1 MMSHSWKV
9 ICFYLHSSRQLDF
22 LYSWKSF
29 MVYMSSTSVS
39 EVSRH
44 FLRPGDI
51 VFTAA
56 SASVV
61 SAANRK
67 YVDMGYEHARK
78 DVRKKC
84 RNFLAK

>member
-1 MMSHSWKV
+1 MSHSWKV

-67 YVDMGYEHARK
+67 YVDVNMKHARK
-78 DVRKKC
+78 DR
-84 RNFLAK
+84 

>member
-1 MMSHSWKV
+1 MSHSWKV

-67 YVDMGYEHARK
+67 YGDMK
-78 DVRKKC
+78 
-84 RNFLAK
+84 LAKKICLREM

>member
-1 MMSHSWKV
+1 MSDKLIV
-9 ICFYLHSSRQLDF
+9 FYLHSSRQLDF

-29 MVYMSSTSVS
+29 MVYMSSTAVS

-61 SAANRK
+61 SAENRK
-67 YVDMGYEHARK
+67 HVDMDHATSRK
-78 DVRKKC
+78 DLR
-84 RNFLAK
+84 

>member
-1 MMSHSWKV
+1 MSRVHLSHSWKV

-29 MVYMSSTSVS
+29 IVYMSSTSVS

-67 YVDMGYEHARK
+67 YVAYETCKERYQ
-78 DVRKKC
+78 REM
-84 RNFLAK
+84 

>member
-1 MMSHSWKV
+1 M
-9 ICFYLHSSRQLDF
+9 HSSRQLDF

-67 YVDMGYEHARK
+67 YVAYETYKK

-84 RNFLAK
+84 SNFLAK